1 MKREIKRL
9 LVVAAGVWLLT
20 GCCWTDHSK
29 TIKKVA
35 EPMAKELERFYM
47 EHKRF
52 PTDKERDAMLEKVG
66 CKVDRSM
73 CKYKNKNFVLKKRK
87 TDNYYDLIIRYENTY
102 CPIYL
107 NYNGKVDNIGCL
119 QKPCIDL
126 GQ

>member
-20 GCCWTDHSK
+20 GCCWTDHSE

-52 PTDKERDAMLEKVG
+52 PTDKERDAMLERVG
-66 CKVDRSM
+66 CKVSGDVCR
-73 CKYKNKNFVLKKRK
+73 YKGKKMIIHNRK
-87 TDNYYDLIIRYENTY
+87 KSYNYKIRIDLENT
-102 CPIYL
+102 
-107 NYNGKVDNIGCL
+107 GCFFGISKSGQHMNVL
-119 QKPCIDL
+119 CSNAPCVDL